1 METEYYGQTLWDS
14 EKPSILE
21 RFDKFHTENPHVYK
35 SLVQLARDM
44 RRNRADRKI
53 GMKML
58 FEVLRWNHFLNTT
71 SEDDFKL
78 SNDFTAPYARL
89 IMAREWDLAGAFNL
103 RPSEVDQQVLV

>member
-1 METEYYGQTLWDS
+1 MGTEYYGQTLWDS

-21 RFDKFHTENPHVYK
+21 RFDKFHTENPQVYR

-44 RRNRADRKI
+44 RSNRADRKI

-58 FEVLRWNHFLNTT
+58 FEVLRWNHFLNTN
-71 SEDDFKL
+71 SDDDFKL
-78 SNDFTAPYARL
+78 CNDFTAPYARL
-89 IMAREWDLAGAFNL
+89 IMAREVDLAGAFNL